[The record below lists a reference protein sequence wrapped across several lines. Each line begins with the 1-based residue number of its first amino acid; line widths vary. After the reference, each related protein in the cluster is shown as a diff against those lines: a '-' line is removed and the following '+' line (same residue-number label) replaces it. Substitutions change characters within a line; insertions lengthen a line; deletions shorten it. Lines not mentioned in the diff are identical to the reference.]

1 MMSSDACASHRNL
14 YGNLQGTQRIVNTAG
29 NSSLMQSKASYDE
42 VKSTGQSEQVSDDL
56 KNNSAVVPL

>member
-1 MMSSDACASHRNL
+1 MSSDACASHRNL

-29 NSSLMQSKASYDE
+29 SSSLMHSKASYDE
-42 VKSTGQSEQVSDDL
+42 IKSTGQSEEVSDDL